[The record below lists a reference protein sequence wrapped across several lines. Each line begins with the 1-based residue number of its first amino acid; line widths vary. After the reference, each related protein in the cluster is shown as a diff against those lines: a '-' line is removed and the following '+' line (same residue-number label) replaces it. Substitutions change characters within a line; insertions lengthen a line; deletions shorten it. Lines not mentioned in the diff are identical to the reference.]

1 MKNNENQKIIFLLIL
16 IILLFNIEFYFYK
29 YYLYCLNCHKK
40 IIENQ
45 KCYYCSSKILFKGL
59 QIFSDDTTL
68 NEIINNNKSISR
80 FSDGEFKMIFGKGIG
95 FQDYDNKLSQKLI
108 KVLNSNEKNLLIGL
122 NIPYKEKDLQ
132 KLTISVRN
140 YWINYLN
147 RYQLNLSQLINKKRK
162 YYSATI
168 SRFYMR
174 YKDKSIKNIKKYIKK
189 LKTIWDHKN
198 ILIIEGEKSR
208 LGIGNDLFNNV
219 KSIKRI
225 ICPVK
230 NAFYVYDKIIKEVKK
245 LKENRLILI
254 ALGPTASILAY
265 DLYKLG
271 YQSIDIGHVD
281 IEYEWF
287 IRNCTKV
294 VPIENKYVNE
304 APIKF
309 IVKKTK
315 LNNYYNQIIS
325 KILK

>member
-1 MKNNENQKIIFLLIL
+1 
-16 IILLFNIEFYFYK
+16 
-29 YYLYCLNCHKK
+29 
-40 IIENQ
+40 
-45 KCYYCSSKILFKGL
+45 
-59 QIFSDDTTL
+59 
-68 NEIINNNKSISR
+68 
-80 FSDGEFKMIFGKGIG
+80 MIFGKGIG

>member
-1 MKNNENQKIIFLLIL
+1 
-16 IILLFNIEFYFYK
+16 
-29 YYLYCLNCHKK
+29 
-40 IIENQ
+40 
-45 KCYYCSSKILFKGL
+45 
-59 QIFSDDTTL
+59 
-68 NEIINNNKSISR
+68 
-80 FSDGEFKMIFGKGIG
+80 MIFGKGIG
-95 FQDYDNKLSQKLI
+95 FQDYDNILSQKLI
-108 KVLNSNEKNLLIGL
+108 KVLNSNDKNLLIGL